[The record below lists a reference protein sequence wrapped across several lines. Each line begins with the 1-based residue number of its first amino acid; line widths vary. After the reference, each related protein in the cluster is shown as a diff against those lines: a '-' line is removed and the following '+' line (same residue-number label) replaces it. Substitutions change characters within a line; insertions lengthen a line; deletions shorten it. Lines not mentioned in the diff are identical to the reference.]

1 MREADL
7 RSQEQNVTTQQARMQ
22 QESATLESARYD
34 LSKVRIESPIKGIV
48 TKRNI
53 EEGETVVIGTMNN
66 AGTVLITVADMSI
79 IEAEVEVDETDIP
92 SVKFGQVAKVTIDAI
107 PNKTFTGKV
116 TEIGNSPI
124 ATTGS
129 GRVLVAGDE
138 LQGHGAAGHARL
150 PEVRPGFTCTA
161 EITTAT
167 RKNVVSVPIQA
178 TTVREMIVDEKGDI
192 VRNTEP
198 DASKRPR
205 PGAVQASELKPGQSR
220 KELEGVFV
228 VRDNKAQFGTVK
240 TGIAGDK
247 YFEVL
252 GGLKEGDSVVVG
264 PFASVRELNDGAAVK
279 IEQAA
284 RSLPGAARSERGLS
298 APAGNRSMNQFLE
311 AVGIALNAIWTNKLR
326 SFLTVLGNIVAVT
339 SIIAV
344 VSLIQGMNAYVT
356 DAIVTDVGADNFT
369 IQRMPVVRSAED
381 EERVRSNP
389 RISVEDGEAVR
400 KFSDNINAVA
410 AQANSS
416 ARIAYG
422 EESLDS
428 VQVQGVSRDYVF
440 FSTFNVERG
449 RLINPSE
456 IDRSRPLT
464 VLGWQTADELF
475 GPADP
480 IDKVITIKGEHFR
493 VVGVSE
499 KKGSVFGQ
507 SQDEFAI
514 VPLGEF
520 QKMFGARFG
529 MQLLVKPKSPELV
542 NVAMDEATV
551 AMRIQRRLRPGK
563 PDNFGMLTSDSLLDL
578 YHQATNGIFAVLVG
592 VVALSLVVGGIV
604 IMNIMLMVVSERT
617 REIGLRKALGARRR
631 DIVWQILTESVTL
644 SVLGGVAGT
653 FIGFV
658 VAIIISKLSPLPA
671 AVQFW
676 SVAIGIGIT
685 AVVGLFFGLYPAMR
699 AARLDPIEALR
710 RE

>member
-1 MREADL
+1 
-7 RSQEQNVTTQQARMQ
+7 
-22 QESATLESARYD
+22 
-34 LSKVRIESPIKGIV
+34 
-48 TKRNI
+48 
-53 EEGETVVIGTMNN
+53 
-66 AGTVLITVADMSI
+66 
-79 IEAEVEVDETDIP
+79 
-92 SVKFGQVAKVTIDAI
+92 
-107 PNKTFTGKV
+107 
-116 TEIGNSPI
+116 
-124 ATTGS
+124 
-129 GRVLVAGDE
+129 
-138 LQGHGAAGHARL
+138 
-150 PEVRPGFTCTA
+150 
-161 EITTAT
+161 
-167 RKNVVSVPIQA
+167 
-178 TTVREMIVDEKGDI
+178 
-192 VRNTEP
+192 
-198 DASKRPR
+198 
-205 PGAVQASELKPGQSR
+205 
-220 KELEGVFV
+220 
-228 VRDNKAQFGTVK
+228 
-240 TGIAGDK
+240 
-247 YFEVL
+247 
-252 GGLKEGDSVVVG
+252 
-264 PFASVRELNDGAAVK
+264 
-279 IEQAA
+279 
-284 RSLPGAARSERGLS
+284 
-298 APAGNRSMNQFLE
+298 MNQFLE

-356 DAIVTDVGADNFT
+356 HAIVTDVGADNFT

-389 RISVEDGEAVR
+389 RISVQDGDAVR

-422 EESLDS
+422 EEALDS
-428 VQVQGVSRDYVF
+428 VQIRGVSRDYIY

-464 VLGWQTADELF
+464 VLGWQTADRLF

-529 MQLLVKPKSPELV
+529 MQLLVKPKTPELV
-542 NVAMDEATV
+542 NVAMDDATV

-644 SVLGGVAGT
+644 SMLGGVAGT
-653 FIGFV
+653 LIGFV
-658 VAIIISKLSPLPA
+658 LAIIISKVSPLPA

-676 SVAIGIGIT
+676 SVLIGIGIT
-685 AVVGLFFGLYPAMR
+685 AFVGLFFGLYPAIR